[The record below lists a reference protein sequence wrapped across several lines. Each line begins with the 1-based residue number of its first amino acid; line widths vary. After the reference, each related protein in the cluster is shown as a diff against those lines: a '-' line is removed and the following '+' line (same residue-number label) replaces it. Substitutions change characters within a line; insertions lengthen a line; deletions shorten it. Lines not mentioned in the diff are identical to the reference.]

1 MMCRDCRAIADEADY
16 EECRAL
22 AEELRANSEA
32 LSALRD
38 EELPPL
44 VIGIP
49 RRGIARSARSAVAW
63 SWIAAAAAAVLFAV
77 TLPVLRQGAV
87 SPQHPATW
95 TPPVSEPLKVKILT
109 PDPDVVIFWLIDPEE
124 RNVR

>member
-1 MMCRDCRAIADEADY
+1 MTCPDCKAIAGEGDCA
-16 EECRAL
+16 ECRAL
-22 AEELRANSEA
+22 AEELRANSAA

-49 RRGIARSARSAVAW
+49 RHGFAW

-77 TLPVLRQGAV
+77 ALPVLRQGAV

-109 PDPDVVIFWLIDPEE
+109 PDPDVVIFWLIDPKEG
-124 RNVR
+124 NVR